1 MNSWRLFGE
10 QVRAW
15 GRTSLLLSVR
25 RQHGATAWVD
35 TGQVRPIAQK
45 DALCE
50 RGRGEN
56 RAPSGASRQGFCRAS
71 RGGPLG
77 VREQGQRR
85 VGVVAGGQD
94 APVRPTHRRLVLRRS

>member
-45 DALCE
+45 DAAFH
-50 RGRGEN
+50 RVHGRALVALVSSVVFIALLVWFGARLYCGAALRTGGRVSLREAY
-56 RAPSGASRQGFCRAS
+56 RAG
-71 RGGPLG
+71 
-77 VREQGQRR
+77 
-85 VGVVAGGQD
+85 
-94 APVRPTHRRLVLRRS
+94 

>member
-45 DALCE
+45 EAAL
-50 RGRGEN
+50 RGVHRKTHVSDRTRGID
-56 RAPSGASRQGFCRAS
+56 C
-71 RGGPLG
+71 
-77 VREQGQRR
+77 
-85 VGVVAGGQD
+85 
-94 APVRPTHRRLVLRRS
+94 

>member
-1 MNSWRLFGE
+1 MNAMNSWRLFGE

-45 DALCE
+45 DA
-50 RGRGEN
+50 RHDARPGV
-56 RAPSGASRQGFCRAS
+56 PPCR
-71 RGGPLG
+71 L
-77 VREQGQRR
+77 
-85 VGVVAGGQD
+85 
-94 APVRPTHRRLVLRRS
+94 RRLRDGAAAR